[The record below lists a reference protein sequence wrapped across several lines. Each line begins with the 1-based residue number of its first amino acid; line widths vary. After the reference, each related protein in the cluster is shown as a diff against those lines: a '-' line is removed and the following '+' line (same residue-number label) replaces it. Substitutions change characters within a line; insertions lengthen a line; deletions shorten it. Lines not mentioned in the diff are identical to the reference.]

1 MGNRPCSP
9 IGCAF
14 ALIGLILVSTACSS
28 GSTSA
33 TTVSPGGGSHTR
45 VFGNISA
52 GPTCPVERAR
62 HPCPLKPV
70 AGTVAV
76 EVDGTRQVADTRIAS
91 NGEYA
96 LSLAPGS
103 YSLVVVLNK
112 GGVLPRCPVRNVT
125 IRPGPAVRVNITCDT
140 GIR

>member
-1 MGNRPCSP
+1 MGNRPYSP
-9 IGCAF
+9 IACVF
-14 ALIGLILVSTACSS
+14 ALIGLVLVSTACSS

-33 TTVSPGGGSHTR
+33 TTVPPGVGSHTR
-45 VFGNISA
+45 VFGNVSA
-52 GPTCPVERAR
+52 GPTCPVERAG
-62 HPCPLKPV
+62 HPCPLMPV

-76 EVDGTRQVADTRIAS
+76 EAGGARLADTRISS
-91 NGEYA
+91 NGDYA

-103 YSLVVVLNK
+103 YSLVVVLSK